1 MADIGTLFDYD
12 EPRPS
17 QRAVSAAP
25 LDRPLLIL
33 ESETGSGK
41 TEAAVLRFAAL
52 WRDGLV
58 DVLLQRIGRLHR
70 HARTDRP
77 SGLRAPQCVVLVPE
91 AGLESG
97 LDGSLLAHGLGVSNR
112 GGIYVNLLGLEAT
125 RGLIA
130 DHVTW
135 TIPAMNRMLVERATH
150 PEMLRELSETLGG
163 RWLLHEAKV
172 FGLRAAEA
180 GIARTHALSR
190 EEPFDED
197 LAFPDLDE
205 KVRTR
210 LGEDGPRIVLADP
223 VPGLQRQSR

>member
-1 MADIGTLFDYD
+1 MG
-12 EPRPS
+12 
-17 QRAVSAAP
+17 
-25 LDRPLLIL
+25 
-33 ESETGSGK
+33 
-41 TEAAVLRFAAL
+41 
-52 WRDGLV
+52 
-58 DVLLQRIGRLHR
+58 
-70 HARTDRP
+70 
-77 SGLRAPQCVVLVPE
+77 LVPE
-91 AGLESG
+91 TGLESG
-97 LDGSLLAHGLGVSNR
+97 LDGALLAYGLGVSNR

-163 RWLLHEAKV
+163 RWLSHEAKV

-223 VPGLQRQSR
+223 VPGPFGTPVQTFNLPAHLFRGTPPGKEEINAGRGWTRRQQVA

>member
-1 MADIGTLFDYD
+1 MSTEGLVY
-12 EPRPS
+12 
-17 QRAVSAAP
+17 
-25 LDRPLLIL
+25 
-33 ESETGSGK
+33 ES
-41 TEAAVLRFAAL
+41 VVDFAA
-52 WRDGLV
+52 D
-58 DVLLQRIGRLHR
+58 
-70 HARTDRP
+70 
-77 SGLRAPQCVVLVPE
+77 
-91 AGLESG
+91 
-97 LDGSLLAHGLGVSNR
+97 N
-112 GGIYVNLLGLEAT
+112 
-125 RGLIA
+125 A

-163 RWLLHEAKV
+163 RWLSHEAKV

-210 LGEDGPRIVLADP
+210 LGEDGHPATVASNAHVSLPTSDRERRSTVSK
-223 VPGLQRQSR
+223 GLRLPIGYR